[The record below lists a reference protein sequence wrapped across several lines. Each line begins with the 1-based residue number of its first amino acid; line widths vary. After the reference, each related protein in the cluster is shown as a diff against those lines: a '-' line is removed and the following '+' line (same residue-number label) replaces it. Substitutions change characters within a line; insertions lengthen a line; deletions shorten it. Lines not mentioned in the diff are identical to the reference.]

1 MASGLHQGPDP
12 PAQAG
17 LARAVAM
24 AFSEST
30 PLPVTLSLEPAPCC
44 PLPGWHPLGD
54 AVITIPCSSGDA
66 IAVQT
71 PSWEDLLGS
80 R

>member
-1 MASGLHQGPDP
+1 
-12 PAQAG
+12 
-17 LARAVAM
+17 M
-24 AFSEST
+24 AFSDST

-44 PLPGWHPLGD
+44 PLPAWQPMGD